1 MGLISE
7 YVEVGLCP
15 KTIKY
20 YENLGYDIP
29 RRKDNQGRI
38 TMPRNTKIKVKVKD
52 LHKNSKVKVMIKC
65 DYCNKKYE
73 ITYENY
79 NRYKHDEKYYCTS
92 CTSKLFNSREN
103 NHLWN
108 PNKTDEEREQDR
120 KYPKY
125 TEFVKKVLATKR
137 MTVVTQK
144 DLIQVLGAIAPD
156 LREKKTK
163 VKVKGNV
170 KLNYYNG
177 NTRLEYHPTS
187 FEIVGK
193 DAAYENVLLLDVF
206 YEKDS
211 IEDEEKE
218 KKMYINGYLA
228 QKVKG
233 GEFKLYPVPFVL
245 DYSKIDTEDPDQKL
259 LLEYNKGIFDIKDK
273 KQVHKVSI
281 IGKSLNGAEI
291 KEFDESCLTARQK
304 MSIALGQSK
313 IEDFKPKSNIYGN
326 FITEYKII
334 TDNLVNQPDGT
345 EQVFPVKELIDYL
358 SYDDSDKKAEDVK
371 VEENEPADQEEKRKA
386 MMAKLFG

>member
-125 TEFVKKVLATKR
+125 TDFVKKVLARDNYTCKCCGKYGESFEVHHLDGYDWCVDKR
-137 MTVVTQK
+137 TDETNGVTLCKACHKNFHSIYGYGNNTRQQFEEWIGHAVELLKYENELPTAKKIYCFEEDRVYNSVKELADELNCAVQSIYFVCNHKTNK
-144 DLIQVLGAIAPD
+144 DGSY
-156 LREKKTK
+156 RKS
-163 VKVKGNV
+163 VKG
-170 KLNYYNG
+170 KHILWLY
-177 NTRLEYHPTS
+177 EY
-187 FEIVGK
+187 
-193 DAAYENVLLLDVF
+193 
-206 YEKDS
+206 
-211 IEDEEKE
+211 
-218 KKMYINGYLA
+218 
-228 QKVKG
+228 
-233 GEFKLYPVPFVL
+233 
-245 DYSKIDTEDPDQKL
+245 
-259 LLEYNKGIFDIKDK
+259 EYM
-273 KQVHKVSI
+273 SER
-281 IGKSLNGAEI
+281 EI
-291 KEFDESCLTARQK
+291 KEWADKNKEHIK
-304 MSIALGQSK
+304 KENKNVKNKKSK
-313 IEDFKPKSNIYGN
+313 KYRKVICVT
-326 FITEYKII
+326 TEKVFLSLSEGGRYYNCNYNHISGCCRGKEEYCGK
-334 TDNLVNQPDGT
+334 LSDGT
-345 EQVFPVKELIDYL
+345 KLQWKYIDDLTEEEYIKYDIENKIKELNKQKGLII
-358 SYDDSDKKAEDVK
+358 
-371 VEENEPADQEEKRKA
+371 
-386 MMAKLFG
+386 